1 MPLEKCV
8 LSGKKYS
15 KKCVKITIIVDFLF
29 NNSIIEIVT
38 KV

>member
-1 MPLEKCV
+1 MPLKKCV

-15 KKCVKITIIVDFLF
+15 KKCVI